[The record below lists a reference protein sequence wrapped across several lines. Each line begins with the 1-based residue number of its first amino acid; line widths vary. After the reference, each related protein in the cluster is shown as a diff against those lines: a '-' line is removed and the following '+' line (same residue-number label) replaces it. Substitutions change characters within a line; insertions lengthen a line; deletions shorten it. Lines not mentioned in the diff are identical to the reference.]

1 MGEAEV
7 GEFLTYLAVERNVA
21 ASTQNQALSAILF
34 LYKVVLDRPLER
46 VEDVLRAKKPQR
58 LPVVFTREEVRTVLA
73 RMQGDKA
80 VMGSLLYG
88 SVLRLMEC
96 LRLRV
101 KDVDFG
107 QNHIVVRDGKGQ
119 KDRVTVLP
127 GSLVNALRRQV
138 ERVVEIHRQDLRD
151 GFGRVYLPFALA
163 KKYPNADRE
172 PGWQYLFPASS
183 RAMDPRGGVE
193 RRHHQHEAVLER
205 AESKKAKGS
214 VATALAVLPTN
225 RLRADSKATDHFER
239 GIQDL
244 ILALSTCRLERRR
257 SGCVAA
263 MFHQCPQRASWPP
276 RRAPRARESG
286 CGFGKVTSG
295 SRHQRDISGAK
306 RSVVP
311 SHRGWGR
318 ATTLLSVLE
327 VRHGSLDSTPAQ
339 D

>member
-1 MGEAEV
+1 ME
-7 GEFLTYLAVERNVA
+7 
-21 ASTQNQALSAILF
+21 SLF
-34 LYKVVLDRPLER
+34 LGGFAGSDTMEG
-46 VEDVLRAKKPQR
+46 
-58 LPVVFTREEVRTVLA
+58 RT
-73 RMQGDKA
+73 G
-80 VMGSLLYG
+80 
-88 SVLRLMEC
+88 
-96 LRLRV
+96 
-101 KDVDFG
+101 
-107 QNHIVVRDGKGQ
+107 
-119 KDRVTVLP
+119 TV
-127 GSLVNALRRQV
+127 
-138 ERVVEIHRQDLRD
+138 
-151 GFGRVYLPFALA
+151 
-163 KKYPNADRE
+163 
-172 PGWQYLFPASS
+172 
-183 RAMDPRGGVE
+183 
-193 RRHHQHEAVLER
+193 
-205 AESKKAKGS
+205 S

-263 MFHQCPQRASWPP
+263 MFHQCPQRAFWPP

>member
-1 MGEAEV
+1 MSQLLDQMRDRIRTLHYSIHTEDAYVHWAKQFILFHGKRHPLEMGEAEV

-34 LYKVVLDRPLER
+34 LYKVVLDRPLEG

-58 LPVVFTREEVRTVLA
+58 LPVVFTREEVRAVLA

-80 VMGSLLYG
+80 VMASLLYG
-88 SVLRLMEC
+88 SGLRLMEC

-107 QNHIVVRDGKGQ
+107 QNHIVVRDGKGR

-127 GSLVNALRRQV
+127 GPLVDPLRRQV

-151 GFGRVYLPFALA
+151 GFGRVDLPFALA

-193 RRHHQHEAVLER
+193 RRHHQHEAVL
-205 AESKKAKGS
+205 
-214 VATALAVLPTN
+214 
-225 RLRADSKATDHFER
+225 
-239 GIQDL
+239 
-244 ILALSTCRLERRR
+244 
-257 SGCVAA
+257 
-263 MFHQCPQRASWPP
+263 QRAVRSAVRMAGVSKP
-276 RRAPRARESG
+276 
-286 CGFGKVTSG
+286 G
-295 SRHQRDISGAK
+295 SCHTFRHSFATHLLENGSDIRTVQELLGHADVRTTMIYTHVLQRGPLGV
-306 RSVVP
+306 RSP
-311 SHRGWGR
+311 
-318 ATTLLSVLE
+318 ADLL
-327 VRHGSLDSTPAQ
+327 
-339 D
+339 

>member
-1 MGEAEV
+1 MSQLLDQMRDRIRTLHYSIRTEDAYVLWAKQFILFHGQRHPLEMGEAEV

-46 VEDVLRAKKPQR
+46 VDDVLRAKKPQR
-58 LPVVFTREEVRTVLA
+58 LPVVFTREEVRAVLA

-80 VMGSLLYG
+80 VMASLLYG
-88 SVLRLMEC
+88 SGLRLMEC

-127 GSLVNALRRQV
+127 GSLVDALRRQV

-193 RRHHQHEAVLER
+193 RRHHQHEAVL
-205 AESKKAKGS
+205 
-214 VATALAVLPTN
+214 
-225 RLRADSKATDHFER
+225 
-239 GIQDL
+239 
-244 ILALSTCRLERRR
+244 
-257 SGCVAA
+257 
-263 MFHQCPQRASWPP
+263 QRAVRSAVRMAGVSKP
-276 RRAPRARESG
+276 
-286 CGFGKVTSG
+286 G
-295 SRHQRDISGAK
+295 SCHTFRHSFATHLLENGSDIRTVQELLGHADVRTTMIYTHVLQRGPLGV
-306 RSVVP
+306 RSP
-311 SHRGWGR
+311 
-318 ATTLLSVLE
+318 ADLL
-327 VRHGSLDSTPAQ
+327 
-339 D
+339 